1 MTNDAKLGMLAGV
14 VGVLFAAVFLTKPP
28 AQPAAPEPPAPA
40 QAHAQPAAV
49 PSVPSA
55 PAVAP
60 RAGAVASAAPAAFPS
75 TPVVR
80 TRKDVP
86 AQPTSRQSLADEEP

>member
-1 MTNDAKLGMLAGV
+1 MTNDAKLGMLTGV
-14 VGVLFAAVFLTKPP
+14 VGVLFAAVFLAKPP
-28 AQPAAPEPPAPA
+28 EPPAAPEPPAPA

-49 PSVPSA
+49 PSA
-55 PAVAP
+55 PANTP

-80 TRKDVP
+80 TRKDVA
-86 AQPTSRQSLADEEP
+86 AQPTARRPLADEEP